1 VAAKPYCVDAV
12 EASTLIYLPPE
23 DVYEFL
29 VDFPRYANYS
39 EYIQEVRRHG
49 DDSPR
54 TEYDLEFTWW
64 KLSYTARS
72 AVTDVDPP
80 NRIDWKLVEDLDAQG
95 YWGIEHV
102 PEEAPDGKPDAS
114 RVRFHVEFNPE
125 SADEDMINIPPF
137 VPLDRII
144 QKVIP
149 KIETEAHRIVRRIV
163 ADLEG
168 EERPVELTIHQSPDS
183 I

>member
-1 VAAKPYCVDAV
+1 MDAV

-23 DVYEFL
+23 EVYAFL
-29 VDFPRYANYS
+29 VDFPQYAKYS
-39 EYIQEVRRHG
+39 EFIQEVRRVSDG
-49 DDSPR
+49 DPV
-54 TEYDLEFTWW
+54 EYDLEFAWW

-72 AVTDVDPP
+72 AVTDTDPP
-80 NRIDWKLVEDLDAQG
+80 NRIDWELVTDLDAQG
-95 YWGIEHV
+95 YWAIEHV

-114 RVRFHVEFNPE
+114 RVWFHVEFNPD
-125 SADEDMINIPPF
+125 SADEDMVSIPPF
-137 VPLDRII
+137 VPLDKII

-168 EERPVELTIHQSPDS
+168 EKRPVELTIHQSPDS
-183 I
+183 V